1 MNELLIEF
9 LKKILEFFLGIFI
22 VIYEILKGVI
32 LFILETLEDIFEF
45 FKKIPLFFIS
55 LLEFIMVFVRG
66 VVLFLFFIAK
76 IFIAIFF
83 IVFLTMLVMTAFSSD
98 FSFGDITL
106 RSLIAYS
113 VVCFIVFFVAFLM
126 YIYYK
131 NQNECDHQWRH
142 EKDITKRE
150 WMVGGYGSFRLF
162 QDVSVGSV
170 YICKL
175 CGKKEETY
183 DDPCR
188 GENSN

>member
-32 LFILETLEDIFEF
+32 LFILETLEDVFEF
-45 FKKIPLFFIS
+45 FKKIPWFFIS
-55 LLEFIMVFVRG
+55 MLELIMVFVRG
-66 VVLFLFFIAK
+66 VVLFSFFVAK

-83 IVFLTMLVMTAFSSD
+83 IVFLVMIAFSS
-98 FSFGDITL
+98 GDIAL
-106 RSLIAYS
+106 RDLIAYS
-113 VVCFIVFFVAFLM
+113 VVCFIMFFAAFLM

-131 NQNECDHQWRH
+131 NQNECDHKWEH

-170 YICKL
+170 YRCKL
-175 CGKKEETY
+175 CGKQKETY
-183 DDPCR
+183 PDPDKA
-188 GENSN
+188 ENSN